1 MEKSE
6 LREKVISTFADVHYP
21 GDDCLGAPDGR
32 DDGENVTEFF
42 RGKNWRWL
50 KSNELACGPHAL
62 HFMTLEA
69 FHYYLP
75 AYLLASLEED
85 SGEVIDS
92 VLSIITPPHPNIVFP
107 QLNNAAVDEFQVRY
121 EYFSS
126 AQKRAVKDFVAFTL
140 EDLIKFSEETNE
152 PISREEEELKFLL
165 NYWNTF

>member
-1 MEKSE
+1 MKESE
-6 LREKVISTFADVHYP
+6 LREKIISAFADVHYP

-42 RGKNWRWL
+42 RGKDWRWL

-85 SGEVIDS
+85 SGDVIDA
-92 VLSIITPPHPNIVFP
+92 VFHKITPPRPNVVFP
-107 QLNNAAVDEFQVRY
+107 HLDNRAVDEFQMRY
-121 EYFSS
+121 EYFSP
-126 AQKRAVKDFVAFTL
+126 AQKQAVRDFIAFIL
-140 EDLIKFSEETNE
+140 DDLIKFSEETNE
-152 PISREEEELKFLL
+152 PITREEKKLRALL
-165 NYWNTF
+165 DYWNNV